1 MCGIVAIVR
10 RPSSR
15 AVPSPQEVLSL
26 VESAR
31 SAFDAND
38 PDALQRCEV
47 ALTELN
53 RVLLGVPGAIVL
65 LESPGLQSEVV
76 AQLDPL
82 AVELTALR
90 AEPVDPAAV
99 VHEELNAARR
109 ATSDRLWAVLQDR
122 LRVPE
127 GIRALGGPLS
137 DARASHARIAALCSI
152 HDALSALDR
161 LEVRGRDSLGLHLYI
176 SDHGLD
182 LDEPSLA
189 RAISDRSDDSFIN
202 NAVRRI
208 GDVVSFVYKESA
220 EIGELGDNTAALR
233 RAISADDLLARLLTN
248 EKSQALVVGHTRWAS
263 VGIISEANA
272 HPVNSEALAAG
283 GDSYFVAAL
292 NGDVDNYAD
301 LAAEADLTFPAAI
314 TTDAKVIPALV
325 ADRVRNGD
333 SADDAFRS
341 CVASFEGSVAI
352 ALAGA
357 DEPDLLRLAQR
368 GSGQAI
374 YVGLAED
381 TYVVA
386 SEPYGVVELTSD
398 YIRLDGETPV
408 DPSNPSSA
416 RGQIATLHRSK
427 AGTLE
432 GIERHSYNGQPLPL
446 LDADV
451 VTAEITTSDIDRAGY
466 PHFLLKEISEAP
478 NSFRTTLL
486 GKLIETNDGYQVR
499 LGTRTLPDQIR
510 NALDGGSISRV
521 IGIGQGTAAIAAR
534 AFAEALAAQV
544 DSKKLHVTYNLA
556 TELSG
561 FGMSS
566 DMSDVLVVAVSQSGT
581 TTDTNRTV
589 DLARERGASVIG
601 IVNRRNSDL
610 TDKADGVLYTSDGRD
625 VEMSVASTKAF
636 YSQIAAGFL
645 LATAIGDVVGR
656 ENGANATTQR
666 VLRGLVSL
674 PDAMETVIASRV
686 DIGEVA
692 ARVAPSQPYWA
703 IVGSGLNRIAAEE
716 IRVKLSELCYKA
728 IACDSIEDK
737 KHIDLSSEP
746 LILVCAA
753 GLQGSTADDAVKEVA
768 IYRAHKAQ
776 PVVIASED
784 EKRFG
789 TTDVIGVP
797 AVAPELGFVLSA
809 VVGHLFGYEAAK
821 AIDAL
826 AMPMRELRSAIE
838 SEIAANPDG
847 YGSDMLAR
855 LQPAI
860 GKARSEFGADL
871 RQQQYNGHL
880 SSSIAVDLA
889 LLLRYA
895 AGVSE
900 LGSYGL
906 DFGKVGTPAVVIDD
920 LARVL
925 ARAIDE
931 LTRPIDAIKH
941 QAKTV
946 TVGISRTDESLL
958 HVPLV
963 AEAIEAGASRD
974 ALTYDTLRTLAGIDP
989 AVSEVLGYTRYRI
1002 EGDPSSDDA
1011 MISIIDR
1018 GGVSIGIPSR
1028 LESGYALR
1036 GTKHRVAN
1044 DRRVLVT
1051 RGRGD
1056 QRLIALVPEVKD
1068 TQTVGITLMFLKL
1081 SETLAPE
1088 HIRSTLQAYRGRYE
1102 ELRDA
1107 VLETEALFDD
1117 SLLTTVPLDQLFVLP
1132 PAVIADRFRA
1142 ANSS

>member
-15 AVPSPQEVLSL
+15 AVPTPAETLAL
-26 VESAR
+26 VSQA
-31 SAFDAND
+31 
-38 PDALQRCEV
+38 V
-47 ALTELN
+47 ATFNENSVAGLDQTTETLGELN
-53 RVLLGVPGAIVL
+53 ALLLGVPGAIAL
-65 LESPGLQSEVV
+65 IESAGLASEIS
-76 AQLDPL
+76 AQLQPL
-82 AVELTALR
+82 VDRLDALS
-90 AEPVDPAAV
+90 AQAATGATV
-99 VHEELNAARR
+99 NEDLNAARR
-109 ATSDRLWAVLQDR
+109 KVKDVLWAVLRDR
-122 LRVPE
+122 LSVPE
-127 GIRALGGPLS
+127 GIRALGGS
-137 DARASHARIAALCSI
+137 AGSASVIAALCSV

-161 LEVRGRDSLGLHLYI
+161 LEVRGRDSLGLHLFV
-176 SDHGLD
+176 SGHGED

-189 RAISDRSDDSFIN
+189 RAIADRSGDPAFVN
-202 NAVRRI
+202 NAVRRV
-208 GDVVSFVYKESA
+208 GQVVSFVYKESA

-233 RAISADDLLARLLTN
+233 RAIAADELLLRLLKN
-248 EKSQALVVGHTRWAS
+248 DGAQAMVVGHTRWAS

-272 HPVNSEALAAG
+272 HPVNSEANGLAN
-283 GDSYFVAAL
+283 DPYYVAAL

-301 LAAEADLTFPAAI
+301 LASDAGLTFPAAI

-325 ADRVRNGD
+325 ADRVRDGEEPRE
-333 SADDAFRS
+333 AFRS
-341 CVASFEGSVAI
+341 CVASFDGSVAI

-357 DEPDLLRLAQR
+357 HEPDVLRLAQR

-381 TYVVA
+381 TFVVA
-386 SEPYGVVELTSD
+386 SEPYGVVELTPH

-408 DPSNPSSA
+408 DPTNPASA
-416 RGQIATLHRSK
+416 RGQILTLDRAK

-432 GIERHSYNGQPLPL
+432 GIDRQSYDGRPLPL

-466 PHFLLKEISEAP
+466 PHFLLKEIGEAP
-478 NSFRTTLL
+478 NSFRTTLR
-486 GKLIETNDGYQVR
+486 GKLAEVDGTYHVH
-499 LGTRTLPDQIR
+499 LGERTLPDSIR
-510 NALDGGSISRV
+510 DRLADGTITRV
-521 IGIGQGTAAIAAR
+521 LGIGQGTAAIAAR
-534 AFAEALAAQV
+534 SFAEALAAQV
-544 DSKKLHVTYNLA
+544 DGKQLQVTYDLA

-561 FGMSS
+561 FGMES
-566 DMSDVLVVAVSQSGT
+566 DMSHVLVVAVSQSGT

-645 LATAIGDVVGR
+645 LASALADVVGR
-656 ENGANATTQR
+656 PQGADAMNQR
-666 VLRGLVSL
+666 VLAGLVKL
-674 PDAMETVIASRV
+674 PYAMESVIATR
-686 DIGEVA
+686 DRIGEIA
-692 ARVAPSQPYWA
+692 ARLAPSEQYWA
-703 IVGSGLNRIAAEE
+703 IVGSGPNRIAAEE
-716 IRVKLSELCYKA
+716 VRVKLSELCYKA

-753 GLQGSTADDAVKEVA
+753 GLQGSIADDAVKEVA
-768 IYRAHKAQ
+768 IYRAHKAK
-776 PVVIASED
+776 PIVVAAAE
-784 EKRFG
+784 ETRFG

-797 AVAPELGFVLSA
+797 TTEPELGFVLSA
-809 VVGHLFGYEAAK
+809 VVGHLFGYEAAL

-826 AMPMRELRSAIE
+826 AMPMRRLRSSIE
-838 SEIAANPDG
+838 EEIAAQPDS

-860 GKARSEFGADL
+860 AQARAAFGSEL
-871 RQQQYNGHL
+871 RQRRYDGHM
-880 SSSIAVDLA
+880 SSSVAVDLS

-895 AGVSE
+895 AGVSS

-920 LARVL
+920 LARSL
-925 ARAIDE
+925 AKGIDE

-963 AEAIEAGASRD
+963 ATTIEAGASRD
-974 ALTYDTLRTLAGIDP
+974 ALTYNTLRTLAGIDP
-989 AVSEVLGYTRYRI
+989 AVVEVTGFTRYAI
-1002 EGDPSSDDA
+1002 QGDPKGRDA
-1011 MISIIDR
+1011 TISIVDR
-1018 GGVSIGIPSR
+1018 GGVSVGIASR
-1028 LESGYALR
+1028 VDSDPVLR
-1036 GTKHRVAN
+1036 GTKHRVAI
-1044 DRRVLVT
+1044 DRQVLIT

-1056 QRLIALVPEVKD
+1056 QRLIAFVPEVKD
-1068 TQTVGITLMFLKL
+1068 TQTVGITLLHLKL
-1081 SETLAPE
+1081 AESLEMDRVRAV
-1088 HIRSTLQAYRGRYE
+1088 LQAYRGRYDE
-1102 ELRDA
+1102 IRDA
-1107 VLETEALFDD
+1107 VLETESSFDETALTTIPLDE
-1117 SLLTTVPLDQLFVLP
+1117 LLTR
-1132 PAVIADRFRA
+1132 PAVLVADRWRT
-1142 ANSS
+1142 S